1 MKTTGRQGEVA
12 TDDEVLTVEETAQR
26 LKVSRWTVYR
36 LLKERRLVGVLVGVR
51 CRRITAESVRV
62 YVHELIE
69 EAA

>member
-1 MKTTGRQGEVA
+1 MKTTGRHERVA
-12 TDDEVLTVEETAQR
+12 TDDEVLTVEKTARR

-51 CRRITAESVRV
+51 CRRITVASVTA